1 VAKLPPFFCCFIGCL
16 KLPADAVGETA
27 YIEVVGFVL
36 LNRFINKNIA
46 AVCIRYN
53 YSKANSCF

>member
-1 VAKLPPFFCCFIGCL
+1 VCFVVAGLSAFVSDREG
-16 KLPADAVGETA
+16 VGETA